1 MSRRTSEIPCERWQ
15 TVIVSKK
22 DVNSPQGTQQKP
34 FVLPPSS
41 SSLDAPSFLQCLRSI
56 AYFGSAHNGSPALQR
71 PFQSPAAASAC
82 WSVPSADSPQGFL
95 HQPVAVSLTRSLKV
109 PANSA
114 HRPRTAAEQ
123 AGFPWLPQR
132 RTQNMRALR
141 ADLNAFF
148 HQGHQP

>member
-22 DVNSPQGTQQKP
+22 DVKSSQGTQQKP

-41 SSLDAPSFLQCLRSI
+41 SSLDAPALLQCLRRVL
-56 AYFGSAHNGSPALQR
+56 YFGSAHNGSPALQR
-71 PFQSPAAASAC
+71 PFQSPAAASAY
-82 WSVPSADSPQGFL
+82 WSFPSADSPQGFL
-95 HQPVAVSLTRSLKV
+95 HQLVAMSLTRSLKV

-132 RTQNMRALR
+132 RTQNMHALHVG
-141 ADLNAFF
+141 LNAFF
-148 HQGHQP
+148 HPGHRP